1 MADRYYFC
9 LAHDAVEGAKG
20 CPAIDRLGPY
30 DSREEAERALAKVA
44 ERNEAWDND
53 PNWDDA
59 ED

>member
-9 LAHDAVEGAKG
+9 LAHDAVEGTKG

-53 PNWDDA
+53 PNWDDV